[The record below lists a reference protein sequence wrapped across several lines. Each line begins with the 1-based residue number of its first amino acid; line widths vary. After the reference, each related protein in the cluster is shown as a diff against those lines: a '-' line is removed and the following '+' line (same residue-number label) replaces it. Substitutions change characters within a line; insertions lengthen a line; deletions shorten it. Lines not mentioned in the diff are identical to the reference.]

1 MIDTNSERETTST
14 VVEVVVVVVVA
25 VTVVVV
31 AVVAVAVVAAGYG
44 GGDNHRGVQIDGAVT
59 SRGAGCCV
67 AMVTANGP
75 GRPLREYIRPSATS
89 ELEILLNFICAVPSR
104 FLALCLAHSLFLIL
118 SLSLSRKRESLPL
131 GRSLSALSRL
141 PVLADYRLAEA
152 RLSRGEPFATKK
164 QTRMRKNV
172 TKRQRDDKIRG
183 AKRMYR
189 VLPV

>member
-31 AVVAVAVVAAGYG
+31 VVVAAVVAVAVVAAGYG

-118 SLSLSRKRESLPL
+118 SQERVSPS
-131 GRSLSALSRL
+131 RSLSLRL
-141 PVLADYRLAEA
+141 VSASGPRGLPAGGGSPVARRAVRDEEA
-152 RLSRGEPFATKK
+152 NEDEKERNEATK
-164 QTRMRKNV
+164 R
-172 TKRQRDDKIRG
+172 
-183 AKRMYR
+183 
-189 VLPV
+189 

>member
-31 AVVAVAVVAAGYG
+31 VVVAAVVAVAVVAAGYG

-118 SLSLSRKRESLPL
+118 SLSLSHKRESLPL
-131 GRSLSALSRL
+131 GRFLSALSRL
-141 PVLADYRLAEA
+141 PVLADYRLAE
-152 RLSRGEPFATKK
+152 RLAFREESRS
-164 QTRMRKNV
+164 RRRS
-172 TKRQRDDKIRG
+172 KRG
-183 AKRMYR
+183 
-189 VLPV
+189 